1 MGRGLALRAEPG
13 GEEAGVSGERRPEA
27 PLGPGPGRPTREGRA
42 GGGRRRRAG
51 AVTRGLTHMLAP
63 RGVAARAVL
72 APGLGGSDWGRGE
85 RVQEGRL
92 RTSGPAAN
100 LRPATA
106 LGKRRAGSSAGILAA
121 PAAKCPCCH

>member
-1 MGRGLALRAEPG
+1 MALRAEPG

-51 AVTRGLTHMLAP
+51 AVTQGLTHMLAP

-85 RVQEGRL
+85 RVQE
-92 RTSGPAAN
+92 AQV
-100 LRPATA
+100 
-106 LGKRRAGSSAGILAA
+106 
-121 PAAKCPCCH
+121 